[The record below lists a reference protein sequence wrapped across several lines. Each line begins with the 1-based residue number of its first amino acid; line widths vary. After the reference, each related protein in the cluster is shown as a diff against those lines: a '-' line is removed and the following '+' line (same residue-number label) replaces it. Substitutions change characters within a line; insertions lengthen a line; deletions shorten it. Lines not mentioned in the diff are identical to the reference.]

1 MRIGTAVCHGEP
13 NRQAIFCEVEGVR
26 AVSPLPIQRLF
37 NRLEPSRALVAVM
50 ESVTSDKRHIDCH
63 LIVASVGRYLLSVAK
78 STVGSRGQREEVTY
92 EQNLAPDRSG
102 LHDETCSFR
111 DPGSF
116 ARRGDRAASQTSCFE
131 HPVVEKGAIG
141 GPRLIGFIS
150 QADCLEHLS
159 NEIFFGNPSVPQTVQ
174 TMMKRHPVCVTS
186 ETDLFALASI
196 FVTHQFRHLP
206 VVDNDRLVGMVS
218 RRDVLEELDRF
229 YRERIEDSSF
239 ERSPP
244 DLHEVANLRFV
255 ARTR

>member
-1 MRIGTAVCHGEP
+1 MSRTLPPTAADCMTKHVH
-13 NRQAIFCEVEGVR
+13 
-26 AVSPLPIQRLF
+26 
-37 NRLEPSRALVAVM
+37 
-50 ESVTSDKRHIDCH
+50 SVTPD
-63 LIVASVGRYLLSVAK
+63 LSLA
-78 STVGSRGQREEVTY
+78 EVT
-92 EQNLAPDRSG
+92 EL
-102 LHDETCSFR
+102 LHKHHVS
-111 DPGSF
+111 S
-116 ARRGDRAASQTSCFE
+116 A
-131 HPVVEKGAIG
+131 PVVEKGAIG